1 MVRGGCALSDPMK
14 MMNDFFK
21 NRPKRT
27 LLESIDNAFRK
38 TSAANFFYEVVE
50 NNQHFKIIA
59 ELPGVP
65 KEDINVEIRG
75 DEVYIEVKEQKHL
88 TRTIGGVR
96 TVQLPHYVIKEKMK
110 AVYRHGVLEIQLDK
124 KKPTRIEIE

>member
-1 MVRGGCALSDPMK
+1 MSDPMK
-14 MMNDFFK
+14 MMNDFFQ

-27 LLESIDNAFRK
+27 LLDSIDNVFRK
-38 TSAANFFYEVVE
+38 TPSFVYEIVE
-50 NNQHFKIIA
+50 NDQHYKILV

-75 DEVYIEVKEQKHL
+75 DEVYIKVKEQNQPSRKM
-88 TRTIGGVR
+88 GGVL
-96 TVQLPHYVIKEKMK
+96 TVPLPEYVIKRNMR
-110 AVYRHGVLEIQLDK
+110 AVYKHGMLEIQFVK

>member
-1 MVRGGCALSDPMK
+1 MSDPMK
-14 MMNDFFK
+14 MMNDFFQ

-27 LLESIDNAFRK
+27 LLDSIDNVFRK
-38 TSAANFFYEVVE
+38 TPSFVYEIVE
-50 NNQHFKIIA
+50 NDQHYKILV

-75 DEVYIEVKEQKHL
+75 DEVYIKVKEQNHPSRKM
-88 TRTIGGVR
+88 GGVL
-96 TVQLPHYVIKEKMK
+96 TVPLPEYVIKRNMK
-110 AVYRHGVLEIQLDK
+110 AVYKHGMLEIQFVK